1 MISITISNATLI
13 LGSHVIFQD
22 LNWEVQHDQKI
33 GLIGPNGAGKSSLF
47 KLIMGEHSP
56 EKGGTVVKAKGVTLG
71 YLPQHPEFDP
81 EKTALALALEGNPRV
96 AEIETEL
103 RRIETKLDD
112 PEVYNNPKMLERVL
126 DAQHKLLEEY
136 EALGGLNYDSRVREL
151 LRGLG
156 LPESDF
162 EKPIRALSGGQKKL
176 IGLARLMLARPSVL
190 LLDEPDNHLD
200 MPGKAYLE
208 KLILDYPGAVVIISH
223 DRYILDAVATH
234 IAEIE
239 DGKITTFSGNYT
251 EYVIDKEERLA
262 RQEELYKTQQREVG
276 RLQAAIKRYALWGK
290 IYDNED
296 FARKA
301 KSMQKRLDK
310 MDKVEKPIL
319 ERRKM
324 DLALNGWRGSN
335 QVLELE
341 AVSKS
346 FLPHPSPF
354 AKHLDGTRKGRETY
368 VLNNINF
375 LIRHGERV
383 GLIGANGAGKSVLLR
398 LILGKE
404 QPTLGEIKIGPSVK
418 VGYYAQEHETLDFNQ
433 TVIDTVRLTGNM
445 SEGRAVSLLTR
456 YLFTYQQAT
465 QRVGALSGG
474 ERSRLQLAL
483 LVLSGANFL
492 LLDEP
497 TNNLVIA
504 SAEVLENALN
514 DFNGTVLVISHDRYF
529 LDRTV
534 NRIFALEDAQIT
546 EYIGGYSDYAAKAE
560 VQAERQQEKGTQASQ
575 MPQLTLSLPAA
586 LGALALILLIGASSV
601 YFSLRAGLGPG
612 GAKII

>member
-1 MISITISNATLI
+1 MISITVSNATLI
-13 LGSHVIFQD
+13 LGSHVIFRD
-22 LNWEVQHDQKI
+22 LNWEIHHDQKI

-47 KLIMGEHSP
+47 KLIIGEHIP
-56 EKGGTVVKAKGVTLG
+56 EKGGTVIRAKGVTVG
-71 YLPQHPEFDP
+71 YLPQHPEFEP
-81 EKTALALALEGNPRV
+81 EKTALTLALEGNPRMS
-96 AEIETEL
+96 EIDSEL
-103 RRIETKLDD
+103 QRIENKLSE
-112 PEVYNNPKMLERVL
+112 PLVYNNSKSLERVL

-136 EALGGLNYDSRVREL
+136 ESLGGLNYASRVREL

-162 EKPIRALSGGQKKL
+162 DKPIRALSGGQKKL

-208 KLILDYPGAVVIISH
+208 KLITEYPGAVVIISH

-239 DGKITTFSGNYT
+239 DGRITTFIGNYT
-251 EYVIDKEERLA
+251 EFIIDKEERLA
-262 RQEELYKTQQREVG
+262 RQEELYQIQQREFG
-276 RLQAAIKRYALWGK
+276 RLEMALKRYKVWVIFNDKFATRIHAMEARIARIEK
-290 IYDNED
+290 IERPN
-296 FARKA
+296 
-301 KSMQKRLDK
+301 LD
-310 MDKVEKPIL
+310 
-319 ERRKM
+319 RRKM
-324 DLALNGWRGSN
+324 GLELNGWRGSN

-341 AVSKS
+341 NVTKSFVPAVST
-346 FLPHPSPF
+346 LIE
-354 AKHLDGTRKGRETY
+354 AKIQSDRVILK
-368 VLNNINF
+368 NINL

-404 QPTLGEIKIGPSVK
+404 SPTLGEIKIGPSVK

-433 TVIDTVRLTGNM
+433 TVIDAVRLFGNM
-445 SEGRAVSLLTR
+445 SESNAVSFLIR
-456 YLFTYQQAT
+456 YLFSYQQAT
-465 QRVGALSGG
+465 QRIGSLSGG

-497 TNNLVIA
+497 TNNLDIA

-534 NRIFALEDAQIT
+534 QRIFALENAKIT
-546 EYIGGYSDYAAKAE
+546 EYIGGYSDYAAKARVNTNGQKQ
-560 VQAERQQEKGTQASQ
+560 VQA
-575 MPQLTLSLPAA
+575 
-586 LGALALILLIGASSV
+586 
-601 YFSLRAGLGPG
+601 
-612 GAKII
+612 

>member
-1 MISITISNATLI
+1 MISITVSNATLI
-13 LGSHVIFQD
+13 LGAHTIFRD
-22 LNWEVQHDQKI
+22 LSWEIQHDQKI

-47 KLIMGEHSP
+47 KLITGEHSP
-56 EKGGTVVKAKGVTLG
+56 EKGGAVIKAKGVTVG
-71 YLPQHPEFDP
+71 YLPQQPEFEL
-81 EKTALALALEGNPRV
+81 EKTALTLALEGNPRV
-96 AEIETEL
+96 AEIEAEL
-103 RRIETKLDD
+103 ERVESKLGD
-112 PEVYNNPKMLERVL
+112 PQVYNNAKSLERLL
-126 DAQHKLLEEY
+126 DAQHRLLEEY
-136 EALGGLNYDSRVREL
+136 DSLGGMNYASRVREL

-156 LPESDF
+156 LPKSDF

-176 IGLARLMLARPSVL
+176 IGLARLLLARPSVL

-208 KLILDYPGAVVIISH
+208 KLIIDYPGAVVIISH
-223 DRYILDAVATH
+223 DRYILDAVVTH

-262 RQEELYKTQQREVG
+262 RQEELYQVQQREIT
-276 RLQAAIKRYALWGK
+276 RLEMALKRYKQWVVFNDK
-290 IYDNED
+290 
-296 FARKA
+296 FATRIHNMEA
-301 KSMQKRLDK
+301 RIDR
-310 MDKVEKPIL
+310 MDKIERPML

-324 DLALNGWRGSN
+324 DLTLNGWRGSN
-335 QVLELE
+335 QVLEFE
-341 AVSKS
+341 EVCKS
-346 FLPHPSPF
+346 FGRVATSSLTPDMTSLRSLETSDSKPV
-354 AKHLDGTRKGRETY
+354 LD
-368 VLNNINF
+368 NINF

-404 QPTLGEIKIGPSVK
+404 QPTNGEIKIGPSVK
-418 VGYYAQEHETLDFNQ
+418 VGYYAQEHETLDYSQ
-433 TVIDTVRLTGNM
+433 TLIEAVRLRGNM
-445 SEGRAVSLLTR
+445 SESNAVSFLIR

-465 QRVGALSGG
+465 QRIGSLSGG

-497 TNNLVIA
+497 TNNLDIA

-534 NRIFALEDAQIT
+534 SRVFALENGSIM
-546 EYIGGYSDYAAKAE
+546 EYIGGYSDYAAKAG
-560 VQAERQQEKGTQASQ
+560 VHAD
-575 MPQLTLSLPAA
+575 
-586 LGALALILLIGASSV
+586 
-601 YFSLRAGLGPG
+601 
-612 GAKII
+612 GAKIG

>member
-1 MISITISNATLI
+1 MISITVSNATLI
-13 LGSHVIFQD
+13 LGAHTIFRN
-22 LNWEVQHDQKI
+22 LSWEVQHDQKI

-47 KLIMGEHSP
+47 KLIIGEHSP
-56 EKGGTVVKAKGVTLG
+56 EKGGAVIRAKGVTVG
-71 YLPQHPEFDP
+71 YLPQQPEFQP

-96 AEIETEL
+96 AEIEKEL
-103 RRIETKLDD
+103 QRIEDKLGT
-112 PEVYNNPKMLERVL
+112 PEVYNNAKLLERAL

-136 EALGGLNYDSRVREL
+136 EALGGMNYASRVREL

-162 EKPIRALSGGQKKL
+162 DKPIGALSGGQKKL

-208 KLILDYPGAVVIISH
+208 KLINEYSGAVVIISH

-239 DGKITTFSGNYT
+239 DGKITTFGGNYT
-251 EYVIDKEERLA
+251 EFIIDKEERLA
-262 RQEELYKTQQREVG
+262 RQEELYEVQQREIA
-276 RLQAAIKRYALWGK
+276 RLEMALKRYKQWVMINDKFASRMHAMEARIERIDK
-290 IYDNED
+290 IE
-296 FARKA
+296 R
-301 KSMQKRLDK
+301 
-310 MDKVEKPIL
+310 PIL
-319 ERRKM
+319 DRRKM
-324 DLALNGWRGSN
+324 DLTLNGWRGSN
-335 QVLELE
+335 QVLEL
-341 AVSKS
+341 VGLSKCFPRTLAS
-346 FLPHPSPF
+346 ARTTPVG
-354 AKHLDGTRKGRETY
+354 LDFGVASQSLETLDSKP
-368 VLNNINF
+368 VLNDINF

-398 LILGKE
+398 LILGRE
-404 QPTLGEIKIGPSVK
+404 QPTTGEIKIGPSVK

-433 TVIDTVRLTGNM
+433 SLIDAVRLAGNM
-445 SEGRAVSLLTR
+445 SESNAVSFLIR
-456 YLFTYQQAT
+456 YLFTYQQST
-465 QRVGALSGG
+465 QRIGSLSGG

-497 TNNLVIA
+497 TNNLDIA

-534 NRIFALEDAQIT
+534 NRIFALENGTIT
-546 EYIGGYSDYAAKAE
+546 EFIGGYSDYAAKAG
-560 VQAERQQEKGTQASQ
+560 VHANGQK
-575 MPQLTLSLPAA
+575 
-586 LGALALILLIGASSV
+586 
-601 YFSLRAGLGPG
+601 AG
-612 GAKII
+612 

>member
-1 MISITISNATLI
+1 MISINVSNATLI
-13 LGSHVIFQD
+13 LGSHVIFRD

-47 KLIMGEHSP
+47 KLMIGEHSP
-56 EKGGTVVKAKGVTLG
+56 EKGGTVIKAKGVTLG
-71 YLPQHPEFDP
+71 YLPQHPEFEL
-81 EKTALALALEGNPRV
+81 EKTALTLALEGNPRV
-96 AEIETEL
+96 AEIENEL
-103 RRIETKLDD
+103 QRIENKLSD
-112 PEVYNNPKMLERVL
+112 PEVYDHTKSLERVL
-126 DAQHKLLEEY
+126 DTQHKLLEEF
-136 EALGGLNYDSRVREL
+136 ELLGGLNYAARVREL
-151 LRGLG
+151 LHGLG

-162 EKPIRALSGGQKKL
+162 EKPIRTLSGGQKKL

-208 KLILDYPGAVVIISH
+208 KLILDYSGAVVIISH
-223 DRYILDAVATH
+223 DRYILDAIATH

-239 DGKITTFSGNYT
+239 DGRITTFTGNYT
-251 EYVIDKEERLA
+251 EYIMDKEERIA
-262 RQEELYKTQQREVG
+262 RQEELYKVQQREVG
-276 RLQAAIKRYALWGK
+276 RLEAAIKRYALWGK

-310 MDKVEKPIL
+310 MDKVEKPVL

-341 AVSKS
+341 DV
-346 FLPHPSPF
+346 
-354 AKHLDGTRKGRETY
+354 AKTFSHRQ

-375 LIRHGERV
+375 LIRHGERA

-398 LILGKE
+398 LILGRE
-404 QPTLGEIKIGPSVK
+404 QPTNGEIKIGPSVK

-433 TVIDTVRLTGNM
+433 SLIDAVRLGGNM
-445 SEGRAVSLLTR
+445 SESNAVSFLIR

-465 QRVGALSGG
+465 QRIGSLSGG

-497 TNNLVIA
+497 TNNLDIA
-504 SAEVLENALN
+504 SAEVLEAALN

-529 LDRTV
+529 LDQTV
-534 NRIFALEDAQIT
+534 NRIFALEDGTIV
-546 EYIGGYSDYAAKAE
+546 EYIGGYSDYAAKAG
-560 VQAERQQEKGTQASQ
+560 VIFDGQKTS
-575 MPQLTLSLPAA
+575 
-586 LGALALILLIGASSV
+586 
-601 YFSLRAGLGPG
+601 
-612 GAKII
+612 

>member
-1 MISITISNATLI
+1 MISITVSNASLI
-13 LGSHVIFQD
+13 LGAHTIFRD
-22 LNWEVQHDQKI
+22 LNWEIQHDQKI

-47 KLIMGEHSP
+47 KLIIGEHAP
-56 EKGGTVVKAKGVTLG
+56 EKGGMIIRARGVTVG
-71 YLPQHPEFDP
+71 YLPQHPEFEP
-81 EKTALALALEGNPRV
+81 ERTAISLALEGNPRV
-96 AEIETEL
+96 AEIDEEL
-103 RRIETKLDD
+103 KRVENKLGD
-112 PEVYNNPKMLERVL
+112 PNIYNNLKSLERTL
-126 DAQHKLLEEY
+126 DTQHKLLEEF
-136 EALGGLNYDSRVREL
+136 ESLGGLNYESRVREL
-151 LRGLG
+151 LHGLG

-162 EKPIRALSGGQKKL
+162 EKPVSTLSGGQKKL
-176 IGLARLMLARPSVL
+176 VGLAQLLLLRPSAL

-208 KLILDYPGAVVIISH
+208 KLIIEYPGAVVIISH

-239 DGKITTFSGNYT
+239 DGKITTFIGNYT
-251 EYVIDKEERLA
+251 EFIVDKEERLA
-262 RQEELYKTQQREVG
+262 RQEEMFKVQQREIG
-276 RLQAAIKRYALWGK
+276 RLEAAIKRYALWGK

-310 MDKVEKPIL
+310 MDKIEKPVL

-324 DLALNGWRGSN
+324 DLLLNGWRGSN
-335 QVLELE
+335 QVLEFE
-341 AVSKS
+341 NITKEFS
-346 FLPHPSPF
+346 H
-354 AKHLDGTRKGRETY
+354 RK
-368 VLNNINF
+368 VLNDLTF
-375 LIRHGERV
+375 LVRHGERV

-404 QPTLGEIKIGPSVK
+404 QPTFGEIKIGPSVK

-433 TVIDTVRLTGNM
+433 SVIDSVRLFGNM

-465 QRVGALSGG
+465 QKIGLLSGG

-497 TNNLVIA
+497 TNNLDIA
-504 SAEVLENALN
+504 SAEVLENALEE
-514 DFNGTVLVISHDRYF
+514 FNGTVLVISHDRYF

-534 NRIFALEDAQIT
+534 NRIFELKDSVIT
-546 EYIGGYSDYAAKAE
+546 EYTGGYSDYAAKAE
-560 VQAERQQEKGTQASQ
+560 SNSFGTNQVKA
-575 MPQLTLSLPAA
+575 
-586 LGALALILLIGASSV
+586 
-601 YFSLRAGLGPG
+601 
-612 GAKII
+612 